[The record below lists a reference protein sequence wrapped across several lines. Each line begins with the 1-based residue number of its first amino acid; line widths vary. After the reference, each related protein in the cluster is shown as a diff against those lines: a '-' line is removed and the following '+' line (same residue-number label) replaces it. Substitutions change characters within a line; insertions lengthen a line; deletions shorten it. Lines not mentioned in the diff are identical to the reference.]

1 MEQVKKGADGEAD
14 MTVYSSKEVKHKNMY
29 ETDPELLW
37 EDSAERMAETQEQL
51 QLEKHKQK

>member
-1 MEQVKKGADGEAD
+1 MKKSADGEAD